1 MLRRLGFIVLMLTT
15 LFVPP
20 AAADDDHSRAGAN
33 AHPSAR
39 AAGPYAFVAGR
50 RDSNI
55 TVVDIGRALDPANAG
70 NPNAILSEAK
80 TAPDVNGAPRG
91 DPANVMVSSD
101 GRIAIAV
108 NHAGNADQEAIAGFH
123 HGWPA
128 TLAVLDTEKAMDPA
142 NTFTT
147 NALLANF
154 PTGAFGAVGIVMSK
168 DGKHLV
174 VSHAES
180 DMKETGGREFSII
193 ELATGKVVRI
203 FRTAPGS
210 GGRIQNEPGFSCA
223 EMQAEPSRIPR
234 GYPHPNVGCFT
245 ETNAIGVARGHLF
258 TANGGT
264 DEVGVINMGRL
275 LAGRENAEVA
285 RIPVH
290 YGPWGLDISPREDLV
305 AVANRESGEFGQTD
319 NTNAPREGRTISILD
334 TRAAIADRPDAV
346 LATVVVGTDD
356 RNLEPPTENSA
367 TASRPFFPKFT
378 PDGREIL
385 VTNYRTNSVS
395 VVNVKRAVAGS
406 PTAEVARIPLV
417 RPLDSD
423 GVQRP
428 ARPKGIAIT
437 SDGRY
442 AVVTGGER
450 NNLPDAGTLFVIDI
464 RQRKQVAAVT
474 GVGNDPYTVAITN
487 GPVSG

>member
-1 MLRRLGFIVLMLTT
+1 MLHRLGLAVLMLAT
-15 LFVPP
+15 LFAAP
-20 AAADDDHSRAGAN
+20 AAAGDDNHNRDSAN
-33 AHPSAR
+33 AHPSAS

-55 TVVDIGRALDPANAG
+55 TVVDIGRALDPANEG

-80 TAPDVNGAPRG
+80 TAPDVDGEPRG

-101 GRIAIAV
+101 GRLAIAV
-108 NHAGNADQEAIAGFH
+108 NHAGNADQEAIASFH

-128 TLAVLDTEKAMDPA
+128 TLAVLDTEKAIDPA

-154 PTGAFGAVGIVMSK
+154 PTGAFGAVGIVMSE
-168 DGKHLV
+168 DGKHLI
-174 VSHAES
+174 VSHSES
-180 DMKETGGREFSII
+180 DMKETGGRELSII

-210 GGRIQNEPGFSCA
+210 GGRIPNEPGFSCA
-223 EMQAEPSRIPR
+223 ELQAEPSKIPR
-234 GYPHPNVGCFT
+234 SYPHPNVGCFA

-264 DEVGVINMGRL
+264 DDVGVINMDRL
-275 LAGRENAEVA
+275 LAGRANAEVA

-290 YGPWGLDISPREDLV
+290 YGPWGMDISPQENLV
-305 AVANRESGEFGQTD
+305 VVANRESGEFGQTD
-319 NTNAPREGRTISILD
+319 NTGAPREGRTISILD
-334 TRAAIADRPDAV
+334 TKAAIANRPDAV

-378 PDGREIL
+378 PDGRELL
-385 VTNYRTNSVS
+385 VTNYRSNSVS
-395 VVNVKRAVAGS
+395 VVNVKRAIAGS
-406 PTAEVARIPLV
+406 PKAEVARIPLV

-423 GVQRP
+423 GLQRP

-437 SDGRY
+437 PDGRY
-442 AVVTGGER
+442 ALVTGGER

-464 RQRKQVAAVT
+464 QQRKQAAAVT
-474 GVGNDPYTVAITN
+474 GVGNDPYMVAITN
-487 GPVSG
+487 GP